1 MNKETL
7 SQFALKQVCPVII
20 TEEVEEEIAT
30 LLMSGEDIPDDL
42 LMEVM
47 NA

>member
-7 SQFALKQVCPVII
+7 SQFALEKVCPVII
-20 TEEVEEEIAT
+20 TEEVEEEIAS
-30 LLMSGEDIPDDL
+30 LILSGEDISDEL
-42 LMEVM
+42 IQEVL